1 MRKFLLI
8 FTALLFSLFTVRA
21 DEGSFKIV
29 FSSSG
34 TSSLDAKQL
43 KNAITEG
50 EDYVSSFSEVSNVYG
65 GGKEGGVRLASS
77 NNPGK
82 FTLTLSPFWQKKITR
97 VVVNAQGWSSS
108 EKGSLTLGGSTTGA
122 VEIGDAKDYE
132 FTGDPNMT
140 WQNLIFST
148 LERNVCI

>member
-21 DEGSFKIV
+21 DEGSIKIV

-50 EDYVSSFSEVSNVYG
+50 EDYVSSFPEVSNVYG

-77 NNPGK
+77 KTP
-82 FTLTLSPFWQKKITR
+82 
-97 VVVNAQGWSSS
+97 VN
-108 EKGSLTLGGSTTGA
+108 LL
-122 VEIGDAKDYE
+122 
-132 FTGDPNMT
+132 
-140 WQNLIFST
+140 
-148 LERNVCI
+148 